1 VGDHGREG
9 VIGRGEVLPLIQR
22 SARRREFELRR
33 DGALVG
39 WLRFPRGRRSVA
51 EAWAGAVGSLALT
64 AGSGRVEVR
73 GDGDGGAIVATVER
87 ARRGAWVVRVAGAPA
102 LGWRR
107 SGPGHRWAVDGDG
120 GTLLRLA
127 ATQGLLRASVRVTVQ
142 QAMPERSAELL
153 CLLGGFLALR
163 ELQAEVD
170 AGAAV
175 GGIVAA
181 GAG

>member
-1 VGDHGREG
+1 MGEDGREG
-9 VIGRGEVLPLIQR
+9 VIGRGEVLALIQR

-33 DGALVG
+33 GGARIG
-39 WLRFPRGRRSVA
+39 WLRFPPGRRSVA
-51 EAWAGAVGSLALT
+51 EASAGVVGSLALT

-73 GDGDGGAIVATVER
+73 GGGDGGIVATVER
-87 ARRGAWVVRVAGAPA
+87 GRRGVAVVRVAGAPV

-107 SGPGHRWAVDGDG
+107 GGPGHRWVVDGDG
-120 GTLLRLA
+120 GDLLGVA

-142 QAMPERSAELL
+142 RAMPERSVELL

-170 AGAAV
+170 ASAAV
-175 GGIVAA
+175 GGIVAT

>member
-1 VGDHGREG
+1 MGEHGRWG
-9 VIGRGEVLPLIQR
+9 VIGRGEVLALIQR

-33 DGALVG
+33 GGARIG
-39 WLRFPRGRRSVA
+39 WLRFPPGRRSVA
-51 EAWAGAVGSLALT
+51 EASAGAVGPLALT
-64 AGSGRVEVR
+64 AGSGRVEAR
-73 GDGDGGAIVATVER
+73 GGRRRRHRRHRR
-87 ARRGAWVVRVAGAPA
+87 AWASGRRGGPRGGAPA

-107 SGPGHRWAVDGDG
+107 GGPGHRWVVDGDG
-120 GTLLRLA
+120 GDLLRVA

-142 QAMPERSAELL
+142 RAMPERSLELL

-170 AGAAV
+170 ASAAV
-175 GGIVAA
+175 GGIVAT